1 MAAQL
6 VLLPVGYADVPGVV
20 GDSVSAPRLL
30 LFVTEDWYFCSH
42 RLPLAMAARMVG
54 YEVTV
59 LTRVRDHGSKIRNAG
74 IRLIPFEIQR
84 SGMNPLRELHT
95 LWRLVRVYRRERPD
109 LVHHVAMKPVLYG
122 SLAARLAGIRHVVNA
137 LAGLGWLFTSKGT
150 QANAIQRLL
159 RRASRFLLARG
170 FILVQ
175 NPDDAEL
182 ISQMGIDRSR
192 IRRIAGS
199 GVNLDHFHPVPE
211 PAGVPVVVLPARLLW
226 DKGVGEFVDAA
237 RKLLAKGIKGR
248 FVLAGEPDPANP
260 ASVSD
265 EQLAAWVGE
274 GAIEYAGWQ
283 DDMPNML
290 AQSHIVCL
298 PSYREGLP
306 KSLIEAAAAGR
317 PIVSTD
323 VPGCREVVGNGD
335 NGLLVPA
342 RDPQA
347 LSEALG
353 KLIADPSLRRR
364 MGERGRLRAE
374 AEFGLDAVIAQTL
387 ALYRE
392 ALST

>member
-1 MAAQL
+1 M
-6 VLLPVGYADVPGVV
+6 
-20 GDSVSAPRLL
+20 SAPRLL
-30 LFVTEDWYFCSH
+30 FFVTEDWYFCSH
-42 RLPLAMAARMVG
+42 RLPLAIAARMAG
-54 YEVTV
+54 FEVTV
-59 LTRVRDHGSKIRNAG
+59 LTRVRDHASKIRDAG

-95 LWRLVRVYRRERPD
+95 LWRLVHVYRRERPD

-137 LAGLGWLFTSKGT
+137 LAGMGWLFTSKGT
-150 QANAIQRLL
+150 HANAIQRLL

-182 ISQMGIDRSR
+182 ISQMGIDQSR

-226 DKGVGEFVDAA
+226 DKGVGEFVDAT
-237 RKLLAKGIKGR
+237 RKLRAQGINAR
-248 FVLAGEPDPANP
+248 FVLAGEADPANP
-260 ASVSD
+260 ASISD
-265 EQLAAWVGE
+265 EQLATWISE
-274 GAIEYAGWQ
+274 GAIEYAGWR
-283 DDMPNML
+283 DDMPIVL

-353 KLIADPSLRRR
+353 KLIANPSMRRR